1 MEISHKA
8 WLTSV
13 CGGSSGFGAAITI
26 FVAAVWPQCEREAA
40 SRGPST
46 ATTARARKRAKGNG
60 DNAAR
65 RSVRSFAL
73 PSPLSP
79 QKIYRMSGGSDQ
91 WAAAAADLNAFGIDF
106 KRGEDEAFK
115 AEGKKRPN
123 DFAHSLRFLAAAPD
137 DRQTALIQD

>member
-1 MEISHKA
+1 
-8 WLTSV
+8 
-13 CGGSSGFGAAITI
+13 
-26 FVAAVWPQCEREAA
+26 
-40 SRGPST
+40 
-46 ATTARARKRAKGNG
+46 
-60 DNAAR
+60 
-65 RSVRSFAL
+65 
-73 PSPLSP
+73 
-79 QKIYRMSGGSDQ
+79 MSGGNDQ